1 MQFLKA
7 DTATTIRIGPF
18 VDDTDGVTAETGL
31 TISQADVRLSKGGAV
46 AAQKNDATS
55 ATHDEAGYYRVPL
68 NSTDTNTEGTLEVC
82 VSESGALP
90 VIARYMVLP
99 AEVYDSVVAGTDK
112 LQVDVVQVDGS
123 AASVAGTIDA
133 NVVQISGDS
142 AAADNLESYCDGT
155 TPIPANATQ
164 ISGDAT
170 AANNLESY
178 CDGTTPIPSNVTS
191 ISGSTTAA
199 DILEAVMLASSTGT
213 ASGTVTTTG
222 TTGSSLTGLGDDAL
236 NGCVIVFT
244 TGNAAK
250 EPRRITDYT
259 SSSGAMTWTP
269 AMTTAPAATNAF
281 VILGYI
287 EQ

>member
-31 TISQADVRLSKGGAV
+31 TISQADVRLSKNGAA
-46 AAQKNDATS
+46 AAQKADATS
-55 ATHDEAGYYRVPL
+55 ATHDENGYYRVPL
-68 NSTDTNTEGTLEVC
+68 NATDTNTEGTLDVC
-82 VSESGALP
+82 VNETGALP
-90 VIARYMVLP
+90 VIAKFEVLA

-123 AASVAGTIDA
+123 SATVAGSVDA
-133 NVVQISGDS
+133 NI
-142 AAADNLESYCDGT
+142 
-155 TPIPANATQ
+155 
-164 ISGDAT
+164 
-170 AANNLESY
+170 
-178 CDGTTPIPSNVTS
+178 TS

-213 ASGTVTTTG
+213 ASGTVTTTA